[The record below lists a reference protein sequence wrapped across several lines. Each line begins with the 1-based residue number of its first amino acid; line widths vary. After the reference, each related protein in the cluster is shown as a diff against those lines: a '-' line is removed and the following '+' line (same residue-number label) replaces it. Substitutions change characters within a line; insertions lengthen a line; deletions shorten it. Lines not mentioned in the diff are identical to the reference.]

1 MKIYESI
8 RYNNEKG
15 DNQFNLEKENI
26 LKVQDFY
33 CSLKTAK
40 NVSSTYSPKL
50 LDQVKKSVSAGFQTA
65 SIASNVQIKL

>member
-8 RYNNEKG
+8 RYNNEKR

-50 LDQVKKSVSAGFQTA
+50 LDQIKDLFQL
-65 SIASNVQIKL
+65 VFKLL

>member
-50 LDQVKKSVSAGFQTA
+50 LDQIKDLFQL
-65 SIASNVQIKL
+65 VFKLL